1 MTTSQRLRKTAEE
14 AERLAREA
22 VVPAERNALIR
33 FALDWRKLEA
43 RAAMQE
49 RQAGAAG
56 AGSRA

>member
-33 FALDWRKLEA
+33 FALDWRMLEA
-43 RAAMQE
+43 RAAQQE
-49 RQAGAAG
+49 AHAAG
-56 AGSRA
+56 ADGRA